1 MLVLMQECIAYLSQ
15 EPLRNRVGGE
25 ASVVDRERGLE
36 LRVREILVE

>member
-1 MLVLMQECIAYLSQ
+1 MLVLIQESIAYLSQ

-36 LRVREILVE
+36 LWVCEILIE